1 MRIIYAFFALIRSW
15 YIFSSLYNHYNFII
29 FRNVMGNSHGLK
41 SNIVKKQ
48 AAARK
53 LAKWKKKSAQVYI
66 GNENPQTRKNQSY
79 KDRRHY
85 LENKQNFPKKK
96 LKTKNPESLI
106 EQGIIDERGFF
117 VKGKKKNFLTKSMV
131 DSKGMDFY
139 GMPR

>member
-1 MRIIYAFFALIRSW
+1 MA
-15 YIFSSLYNHYNFII
+15 
-29 FRNVMGNSHGLK
+29 NSHGLK

-53 LAKWKKKSAQVYI
+53 LAKGKAKRDHTPYI
-66 GNENPQTRKNQSY
+66 GNENPQARKNMSY
-79 KDRRHY
+79 KDRTHY
-85 LENKQNFPKKK
+85 LENKQKFPKKK
-96 LKTKNPESLI
+96 LKTKNPESLM

-131 DSKGMDFY
+131 DSKGLDFY

>member
-1 MRIIYAFFALIRSW
+1 
-15 YIFSSLYNHYNFII
+15 
-29 FRNVMGNSHGLK
+29 MGNSHGLK

-53 LAKWKKKSAQVYI
+53 LSKGKKKSFQVYI

-79 KDRRHY
+79 KDRTHY
-85 LENKQNFPKKK
+85 LQNKENFPKRK
-96 LKTKNPESLI
+96 LKTKNPESLM

-117 VKGKKKNFLTKSMV
+117 VKGKKKNWLTKSMV
-131 DSKGMDFY
+131 DKNGLDFY